1 MPCYTE
7 SWWGPGRHSPR
18 RVTSLYVLKEAEVC
32 DSAPLVTVQLQ
43 ASPTILC
50 LVRQIPAAPSALPWS
65 CLVWSSPPADFM
77 VCTPVSLTH
86 SRPLWTSSLHGGLSF
101 LHPCSLLSLNAPRN
115 FLCDI
120 ISSPSYD
127 VLASVIFASSPV
139 SFIFSQ
145 LPPLVRARVLSDTG
159 ASRVGSHL
167 PYGMSHTLD
176 GSLLPFR
183 KGMAINL
190 PLLCK
195 VS

>member
-1 MPCYTE
+1 
-7 SWWGPGRHSPR
+7 
-18 RVTSLYVLKEAEVC
+18 
-32 DSAPLVTVQLQ
+32 
-43 ASPTILC
+43 
-50 LVRQIPAAPSALPWS
+50 
-65 CLVWSSPPADFM
+65 M

-101 LHPCSLLSLNAPRN
+101 LHPCSLHSLNAPRN

-167 PYGMSHTLD
+167 PYVMSHTLD

-190 PLLCK
+190 PCYAKYLKCCIIHFSLPSIKSCGGYSVIFRGPLLCTSGQTQTGNAGHRLLA
-195 VS
+195 VPVRTNSLFVRVPPFLEQCQASNGFVRLD